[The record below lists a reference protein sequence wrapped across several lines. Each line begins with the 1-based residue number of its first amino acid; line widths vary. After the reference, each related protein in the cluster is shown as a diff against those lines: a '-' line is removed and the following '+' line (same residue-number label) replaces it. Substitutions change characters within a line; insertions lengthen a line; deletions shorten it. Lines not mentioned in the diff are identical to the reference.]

1 MSIPMIETGYKPQ
14 FSLGALYQGFNA
26 GSADNAAQLAN
37 LAKEW
42 ELQKSRAEDP
52 YKVLSSMY
60 QGNLD
65 NAKMQDPNY
74 IPWQLAGQV
83 GQMQTQEAAGRK
95 AQALSESDIAAA
107 KQENKNK
114 LISGE
119 LDYKTYQEQ
128 NRMFDELL
136 AGGGQQP
143 QGKIAFPM
151 YPQQEQQGSIGFQ
164 TSLPA
169 GAGNE
174 GRSVPNPKF
183 GPVDPRL
190 AGVVEKM
197 ESGGRDLNADGTP
210 LSNPNSSALG
220 RMQVVK
226 GTRTNPG
233 FGVIPAKDNS
243 PEELTRVGR
252 DYLSAMRA
260 RYGDDAKALAAYH
273 DGPGALDKAMQA
285 GGEAWFDHLS
295 PEGKKYVENGISALN
310 GGETTSTSTQVASAG
325 TPGSTGN
332 KPTLYS
338 DLIPKTSVLAKMA
351 GVRAL
356 DPKFVGEMSKLE
368 QKTDSAEDIAVMR
381 AQQLREA
388 AAAKTHITEP
398 KYKEQLAQHQNNMA
412 EYNYMVSQGQPIS
425 AEVYKKAYQSNE
437 WLRTHEQML
446 QIANPANFQP
456 KMDMGAMGVPQ
467 RPAPVQQANT
477 NRPSLDAVQGSPAGT
492 PNVIKYDKQGN
503 RIQ

>member
-60 QGNLD
+60 QGELD
-65 NAKMQDPNY
+65 NAKMQSPDY
-74 IPWQLAGQV
+74 IPWQMTGQIGQMKSQDAAGQLAQ
-83 GQMQTQEAAGRK
+83 GLLPFKQKAEEA
-95 AQALSESDIAAA
+95 QLSSDATRSNLFGNMYKGIE
-107 KQENKNK
+107 QQHNQ
-114 LISGE
+114 S
-119 LDYKTYQEQ
+119 LDPNVRE
-128 NRMFDELL
+128 
-136 AGGGQQP
+136 AGGQR
-143 QGKIAFPM
+143 
-151 YPQQEQQGSIGFQ
+151 GFFLAD
-164 TSLPA
+164 TLS
-169 GAGNE
+169 
-174 GRSVPNPKF
+174 R
-183 GPVDPRL
+183 VDPKVMSQERL
-190 AGVVEKM
+190 
-197 ESGGRDLNADGTP
+197 
-210 LSNPNSSALG
+210 LG
-220 RMQVVK
+220 
-226 GTRTNPG
+226 
-233 FGVIPAKDNS
+233 AK
-243 PEELTRVGR
+243 L
-252 DYLSAMRA
+252 
-260 RYGDDAKALAAYH
+260 
-273 DGPGALDKAMQA
+273 
-285 GGEAWFDHLS
+285 
-295 PEGKKYVENGISALN
+295 
-310 GGETTSTSTQVASAG
+310 
-325 TPGSTGN
+325 
-332 KPTLYS
+332 
-338 DLIPKTSVLAKMA
+338 
-351 GVRAL
+351 
-356 DPKFVGEMSKLE
+356 
-368 QKTDSAEDIAVMR
+368 DSAEEIAALR

-492 PNVIKYDKQGN
+492 PNVIKFDNQGN

>member
-114 LISGE
+114 LITGQ

-128 NRMFDELL
+128 ERMFNDLL
-136 AGGGQQP
+136 NGGGQQQP
-143 QGKIAFPM
+143 PGQIGFPM
-151 YPQQEQQGSIGFQ
+151 QQQSDRNENYS
-164 TSLPA
+164 
-169 GAGNE
+169 NE
-174 GRSVPNPKF
+174 GR
-183 GPVDPRL
+183 G
-190 AGVVEKM
+190 M
-197 ESGGRDLNADGTP
+197 TP
-210 LSNPNSSALG
+210 LPILKNEAAMKASMGTDYHSGSKPYDLETIDKEIRQFGDKTGELGKERARIVAELSNGGNITNIPNAGSAPVFSN
-220 RMQVVK
+220 RMQQ
-226 GTRTNPG
+226 PG
-233 FGVIPAKDNS
+233 I
-243 PEELTRVGR
+243 
-252 DYLSAMRA
+252 
-260 RYGDDAKALAAYH
+260 
-273 DGPGALDKAMQA
+273 
-285 GGEAWFDHLS
+285 
-295 PEGKKYVENGISALN
+295 
-310 GGETTSTSTQVASAG
+310 
-325 TPGSTGN
+325 GN
-332 KPTLYS
+332 KPTPYS
-338 DLIPKTSVLAKMA
+338 ELIPKQSLLAQMA
-351 GVRAL
+351 GIRAL
-356 DPKFVGEMSKLE
+356 DPKFVQDMSKTE

-388 AAAKTHITEP
+388 AAARQKITEP
-398 KYKEQLAQHQNNMA
+398 KYKEQLAAHQDTMA
-412 EYNYMVSQGQPIS
+412 EYQYKTSQGLPIS
-425 AEVYKKAYQSNE
+425 AEDYKKAYQSNE

-467 RPAPVQQANT
+467 RPTPVAQANAA
-477 NRPSLDAVQGSPAGT
+477 RPSLGSPSAGAPT
-492 PNVIKYDKQGN
+492 GTTIKYDKQGN